1 MRNSKKEFNPEFKN
15 FREIVNYASNKYKT
29 NTAYIYKENPN
40 ENPPKYVKKSFE
52 QTGKDIKAFSTALL
66 NANFSSNKV
75 AVIGTNRYEWIVS
88 YFAVTCSG

>member
-40 ENPPKYVKKSFE
+40 ENPPKYVKKS
-52 QTGKDIKAFSTALL
+52 
-66 NANFSSNKV
+66 
-75 AVIGTNRYEWIVS
+75 
-88 YFAVTCSG
+88 